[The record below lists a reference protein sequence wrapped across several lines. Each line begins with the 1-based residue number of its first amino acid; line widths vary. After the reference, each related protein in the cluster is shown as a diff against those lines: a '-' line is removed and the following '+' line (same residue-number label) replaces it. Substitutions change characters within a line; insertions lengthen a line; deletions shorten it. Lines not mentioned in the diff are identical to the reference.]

1 MLIFLNAQCFA
12 HTCIYFSGALSW
24 LFLCF
29 PTFGY
34 LIEYLTE
41 SKELSRGPTENYRLE
56 NAITQPFA
64 EINTGVVLLSTILSK

>member
-12 HTCIYFSGALSW
+12 HTCIYFSGALS
-24 LFLCF
+24 F

-56 NAITQPFA
+56 NAITQPIA
-64 EINTGVVLLSTILSK
+64 EINKSVVA